1 MFKKAF
7 RSAGKMFKKGLSTA
21 TNVSKS
27 LGGASHLLSGVANTA
42 RKIIDNPIV
51 RTTALALAPEV
62 AVPALAG
69 LEAATRLA
77 QVGAKGLH
85 QASTITNPATYKPIT
100 GGSVPQNAQNVASNI
115 QTGLQ
120 KAKDL
125 GQTAQQAYTFVK

>member
-21 TNVSKS
+21 TNVSKT
-27 LGGASHLLSGVANTA
+27 LGGASHLLSGVASTA
-42 RKIIDNPIV
+42 KKIIDNPIV

-69 LEAATRLA
+69 LEAGTHLA
-77 QVGAKGLH
+77 QTGAKGLQ
-85 QASTITNPATYKPIT
+85 QASHLSNPQTYKPIT
-100 GGSVPQNAQNVASNI
+100 GGSVPQNVENVASNI
-115 QTGLQ
+115 QSGLQ

-125 GQTAQQAYTFVK
+125 GATAQQAYTFVK